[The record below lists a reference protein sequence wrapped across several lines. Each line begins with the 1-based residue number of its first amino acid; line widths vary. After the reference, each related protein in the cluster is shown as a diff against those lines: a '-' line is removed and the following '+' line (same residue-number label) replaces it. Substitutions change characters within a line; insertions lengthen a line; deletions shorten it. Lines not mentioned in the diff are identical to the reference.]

1 MADAVLRLD
10 DVCAGYV
17 AGLPI
22 VDGVSLEVR
31 HGEIVALFGPNGAG
45 KSTLVKAIA
54 GTALLFAGRISCGAT
69 DLAGR
74 KPWQIARAGVG
85 YVPQRGNVFT
95 DMTVQE
101 NLALGRPGRSNGRGM
116 ELAEVLALFP
126 ELAARRGVGVRTLSA
141 GQRQMVAIGRAL
153 LGGPAVL
160 LLDEPSAGL
169 SPKAAGQLF
178 AALATLKQ
186 RVPILLV
193 EQNVRAALTIA
204 DRAILLAEG
213 RTRREATPA
222 ALLADPALAGAFLG
236 VMTP

>member
-1 MADAVLRLD
+1 MPDAVLRID
-10 DVCAGYV
+10 DVRAGYA
-17 AGLPI
+17 AGSPI

-31 HGEIVALFGPNGAG
+31 PREIVALFGPNGAG

-54 GTALLFAGRISCGAT
+54 GTALLLAGRIDCGAIA
-69 DLAGR
+69 LAGLP
-74 KPWQIARAGVG
+74 PWQIARAGVG

-101 NLALGRPGRSNGRGM
+101 NLALARGNTRGIA
-116 ELAEVLALFP
+116 LAEVLALFP
-126 ELAARRGVGVRTLSA
+126 DLTARRGAAVGTLSG

-153 LGGPAVL
+153 LSGPAIL

-169 SPKAAGQLF
+169 SPKIVGELF
-178 AALATLKQ
+178 AVLATLKQ

-213 RTRREATPA
+213 RVRREATPA
-222 ALLADPALAGAFLG
+222 ALLADPALAAAFLG
-236 VMTP
+236 VATP

>member
-10 DVCAGYV
+10 EVCAGYV
-17 AGLPI
+17 PGLPI

-31 HGEIVALFGPNGAG
+31 RGEILALFGPNGAG

-54 GTALLFAGRISCGAT
+54 GTALLFAGRISCGAI

-101 NLALGRPGRSNGRGM
+101 NLALGGPGRSNGRGM
-116 ELAEVLALFP
+116 ELTEVLALFP
-126 ELAARRGVGVRTLSA
+126 ELAARRGVGVRTLSG

-213 RTRREATPA
+213 RARREATPA
-222 ALLADPALAGAFLG
+222 ALLADPALAAAFLG
-236 VMTP
+236 TPTP